1 MGKLYTLDGKLL
13 TETPEIRIGEKV
25 YPVDNRTS
33 TVKKLMKIDQDDT
46 NAILK
51 LAFGDKA
58 AKEIAD
64 QDIPFVAYLQ
74 LVKVVIAA
82 MTGEDED
89 EIDAR
94 FQKAAK

>member
-33 TVKKLMKIDQDDT
+33 TVKKLMNIDQNDID
-46 NAILK
+46 AVLK
-51 LAFGDKA
+51 LAFGNKA
-58 AKEIAD
+58 AKEID
-64 QDIPFVAYLQ
+64 EQDIPFAAYVQ

-94 FQKAAK
+94 FQDAAK

>member
-33 TVKKLMKIDQDDT
+33 TVKKLMKIDQNDID
-46 NAILK
+46 AGLK
-51 LAFGDKA
+51 LAFGNKA
-58 AKEIAD
+58 AKEID
-64 QDIPFVAYLQ
+64 EQDIPFAAYVQ

-94 FQKAAK
+94 FQDAAK